1 MTEDRPTREE
11 PQYVIL
17 EGVVGST
24 AYNLATPTSDRDR
37 LGVFLEP
44 TISFLSL
51 DGVPEKRRSWVG
63 PKAAGDRALHE
74 VGKYCDKL
82 LGGNPTY
89 TELLWLPGRLYQVVT
104 DLGLQL
110 IGLRS
115 AFLSAKA
122 VEDSYLGYAVGQFS
136 RLEGRKKKAGEGE
149 QVGFSSDLR
158 KQTEKHARHMLRLLV
173 QGFQLWETGQ
183 LTVSLTDMEAAQCR
197 AFGQEVAEL
206 ASKNKPIAIADE
218 KLAEYRAKFAGT
230 RTALPERPDREG
242 VDAWLKAVRLA
253 ALR

>member
-74 VGKYCDKL
+74 GGKYCDKL
-82 LGGNPTY
+82 PG
-89 TELLWLPGRLYQVVT
+89 WLYEVVT
-104 DLGLQL
+104 ALGLQL